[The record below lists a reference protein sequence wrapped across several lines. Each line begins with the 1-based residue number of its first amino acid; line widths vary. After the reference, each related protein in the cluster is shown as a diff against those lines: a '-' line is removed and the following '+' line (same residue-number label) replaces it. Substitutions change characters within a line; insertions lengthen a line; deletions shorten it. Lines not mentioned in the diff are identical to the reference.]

1 MQIEIP
7 FCGPTYK
14 SESSFL
20 SPQECVNLYLRP
32 YPELGENKM
41 ALFGTPGLELWVSLG
56 EGEVRAF
63 LPVGDHLYII
73 VGDEFK
79 KVDII
84 GTVTTIGDVS
94 LLHFSG
100 PISMATNGLDVIM
113 VGGVVGYV
121 YDMVT
126 ETLSQ
131 IADPDFPGGDNVI
144 QIDGYYLVNKPGT
157 GQIWRSDWN
166 DGSSWDGLAFSTAG
180 GDPDKIVST
189 IVDHRDVWIIGEHTT
204 EIWYNTGAATFN
216 FARIEGAFIEQGG
229 IAPHARTK
237 INNAVYW
244 LGRDQSGQSQ
254 VFQATGRQPKVI
266 STIPIAHQISQCQQS
281 NAFMFSYQ
289 QLGHNFIVLTFPSSD
304 ITLVYDS
311 TVGMWH
317 QRSSKIAGADRR
329 WRANCHAMFNG
340 EHIIGDFTNGKLYK
354 LKTGVYDEDGDPMV
368 AIRTT
373 PVIRSK
379 QNQITVDQ
387 VQVVNEPGV
396 GLITG
401 AVEDIDPQALFSW
414 SRDGGRTWSPEVDMP
429 LGKIG
434 ETENVSKVWQLGQGK
449 NWVFR
454 YKVSAAVKRVVLG
467 AVMEAEED
475 DV

>member
-1 MQIEIP
+1 LRIEIP
-7 FCGPTYK
+7 FTGPSYK
-14 SESSFL
+14 SESL
-20 SPQECVNLYLRP
+20 IVSPQECINFYLRP

-41 ALFGTPGLELWVSLG
+41 ALFGTPGLELWVSLEG
-56 EGEVRAF
+56 GEVRAF
-63 LPVGDHLYII
+63 LPVGDYLGVI
-73 VGDEFK
+73 VGDRLQR
-79 KVDII
+79 IS
-84 GTVTTIGDVS
+84 TTGGITDIGDVS
-94 LLHFSG
+94 LLPSSG
-100 PISMATNGLDVIM
+100 QISMATNGLDIVI
-113 VGGVVGYV
+113 VGGAIGYI
-121 YDMVT
+121 YDLAT

-131 IADPDFPGGDNVI
+131 IVDPDFPGGNNVV
-144 QIDGYYLVNKPGT
+144 QTDGYYLVNKPGT

-180 GDPDKIVST
+180 GDPDNIVSI
-189 IVDHRDVWIIGEHTT
+189 IVDHRDVWVIGERTI

-244 LGRDQSGQSQ
+244 LGRDQSGQNQ
-254 VFQATGRQPKVI
+254 VFQATGRQPKII
-266 STIPIAHQISQCQQS
+266 STIPINNIISQCEQS

-317 QRSSKIAGADRR
+317 QRSSLITGVNRR
-329 WRANCHAMFNG
+329 WRANCHALFKG
-340 EHIIGDFTNGKLYK
+340 DHIVGDFTNGKLYK
-354 LKTGVYDEDGDPMV
+354 LKTDVYDEDGDPMV
-368 AIRTT
+368 AVRTT

-379 QNQITVDQ
+379 QNRITVDQ

-401 AVEDIDPQALFSW
+401 GVEDVDPQAMFSW
-414 SRDGGRTWSPEVDMP
+414 SRDGGRNFSAEVDMP

-434 ETENVSKVWQLGQGK
+434 ETENTSRVWQLGQGK

-454 YKVSAAVKRVVLG
+454 YKISAAVKRVVLG
-467 AVMEAEED
+467 AVIEAEED
-475 DV
+475 DA

>member
-63 LPVGDHLYII
+63 LPVGDYLYII

-94 LLHFSG
+94 LLHSLG

-189 IVDHRDVWIIGEHTT
+189 IVDHRDVWIIGEHST
-204 EIWYNTGAATFN
+204 EIWYNKHLLSKAGSPLMQEPKL
-216 FARIEGAFIEQGG
+216 IM
-229 IAPHARTK
+229 
-237 INNAVYW
+237 
-244 LGRDQSGQSQ
+244 QS
-254 VFQATGRQPKVI
+254 
-266 STIPIAHQISQCQQS
+266 
-281 NAFMFSYQ
+281 
-289 QLGHNFIVLTFPSSD
+289 
-304 ITLVYDS
+304 
-311 TVGMWH
+311 
-317 QRSSKIAGADRR
+317 
-329 WRANCHAMFNG
+329 
-340 EHIIGDFTNGKLYK
+340 IGL
-354 LKTGVYDEDGDPMV
+354 DETD
-368 AIRTT
+368 
-373 PVIRSK
+373 
-379 QNQITVDQ
+379 
-387 VQVVNEPGV
+387 
-396 GLITG
+396 
-401 AVEDIDPQALFSW
+401 
-414 SRDGGRTWSPEVDMP
+414 
-429 LGKIG
+429 
-434 ETENVSKVWQLGQGK
+434 QGK
-449 NWVFR
+449 VR
-454 YKVSAAVKRVVLG
+454 CSRLL
-467 AVMEAEED
+467 
-475 DV
+475 DVNLK